1 MTSLLCLKYY
11 HHLIVL
17 LELVSQVLMMFSE
30 VEMER
35 KSGGDFF
42 EVGLSGK
49 IEYVRGL
56 ELGRA
61 KKRRAKKSIKR
72 TVLAAQETKKC
83 WFVLSIGKR
92 AWNSKVEI

>member
-1 MTSLLCLKYY
+1 
-11 HHLIVL
+11 
-17 LELVSQVLMMFSE
+17 
-30 VEMER
+30 MER
-35 KSGGDFF
+35 EKWRFF